1 MKNFKGVV
9 YGLIGSLVAAVPAF
23 AEPAE
28 WYEGVTLDTTAVTT
42 IAGSVLT
49 ALAVIWA
56 IRKAIKLTNRS

>member
-1 MKNFKGVV
+1 MKKAYLVLAALFM
-9 YGLIGSLVAAVPAF
+9 GLMASPAF
-23 AEPAE
+23 AEPA